1 MNKSTFYIYVIIAL
15 LASNVVLFFL
25 LIKDDK
31 THEGPKEI
39 IREKLQFDDKQNT
52 QYEDYIDAHRRSI
65 NQNELIMNELR
76 VKLFIQLKH
85 SSQDWSKIDS
95 IIALIGKRQMIIERI
110 NYDHFLN
117 IKKICKPEQKSNFD
131 DFTSEIVQL
140 FASKERK

>member
-15 LASNVVLFFL
+15 LASHVVLFFL
-25 LIKDDK
+25 LIKEHK
-31 THEGPKEI
+31 RHEGPKEI

-76 VKLFIQLKH
+76 VELFIQLKH

>member
-76 VKLFIQLKH
+76 VELFIQLKH
-85 SSQDWSKIDS
+85 SSQDWSKVDS

-110 NYDHFLN
+110 NYDHFLD
-117 IKKICKPEQKSNFD
+117 IKKICKPEQQSNFD